1 MRDPECC
8 RDCKHCCGR
17 GTAVIQ
23 RKYRSSEV
31 NKSIAKVIIDRNV
44 PRWFTTK
51 LMFSQKP
58 KLIRSVARDGLTNIY
73 KRQVSLNI
81 YKKGANKFGRK
92 IGFKIEN
99 ESEDQNQSSP
109 KLIGISTVLRCI
121 FGPNLVILAGMAD
134 EKWCEQAQN
143 DAKFDFQV
151 KFDLEYQGR
160 SSPKTIG
167 TQTEVFCISG
177 PNLVILAWMGDELS
191 CDWYT
196 DTQTHRRRRWQY
208 LKAKTGLG

>member
-1 MRDPECC
+1 
-8 RDCKHCCGR
+8 
-17 GTAVIQ
+17 
-23 RKYRSSEV
+23 
-31 NKSIAKVIIDRNV
+31 
-44 PRWFTTK
+44 
-51 LMFSQKP
+51 MFSQKP
-58 KLIRSVARDGLTNIY
+58 KLIRSVARDDLTNIY
-73 KRQVSLNI
+73 KRRVSLNI

-99 ESEDQNQSSP
+99 ESEDQNQSSA

-143 DAKFDFQV
+143 ETKFDFQV

-167 TQTEVFCISG
+167 TQT
-177 PNLVILAWMGDELS
+177 D
-191 CDWYT
+191 
-196 DTQTHRRRRWQY
+196 
-208 LKAKTGLG
+208 